1 MSFHSTSHLNR
12 RTSGR
17 ALLAALAVAGAAHAD
32 GSSSKAMLSAY
43 EQAAGG
49 VAIARGDYAA
59 TVSQLVPHGMLY
71 KSDRVASSTNLCVAY
86 IMTSQWQT
94 AHAACDAAIS
104 LAQAE
109 PADATLFGRRNH
121 AEAIAVAYSNR
132 AVLNWLEA
140 QPQSA
145 ASDMAQA
152 RALSP
157 RSDFVAHNSA
167 VLGAAKSAAAP
178 TVAEAR

>member
-1 MSFHSTSHLNR
+1 MRFNLRSHLNA

-17 ALLAALAVAGAAHAD
+17 ALVAALAVAGAAHAD
-32 GSSSKAMLSAY
+32 GSSTKAVLSAY
-43 EQAAGG
+43 EETAGG

-59 TVSQLVPHGMLY
+59 TVSQLAPHGASY
-71 KSDRVASSTNLCVAY
+71 KSDRVAASTNLCVAY
-86 IMTSQWQT
+86 IMTRQWET
-94 AHAACDAAIS
+94 AHAACDTAIS
-104 LAQAE
+104 LAQQE

-157 RSDFVAHNSA
+157 WSDFVAHNTA
-167 VLGAAKSAAAP
+167 VLGAVKSAAAS